1 VRSASVSTHDPVLC
15 LQYAFLLGALLSR
28 ELFRMRGEK
37 PIPDKLREE
46 SDVEVDD
53 YVSDR
58 LFGSTTPKRGN

>member
-1 VRSASVSTHDPVLC
+1 
-15 LQYAFLLGALLSR
+15 
-28 ELFRMRGEK
+28 MRGEK